1 MYLIT
6 VALLVCVSL
15 SFPYERTKY
24 IMGIPVT
31 VKTDRREVPAK
42 IFSVFKKVDFYFSNY
57 RKDSILCRLNRQKIL
72 KIDNFFRQMLE
83 KSLTIYK
90 DTYGYTDI
98 SIGNLTV
105 RNGHAVDRCPAEKS
119 DTTGIQNITIKGS
132 VVVLKNGISLD
143 FGAVGKGFAV
153 DRAVEEI
160 RGETEKTVINAS
172 GEIRCIGKCSVF
184 IKNPF
189 GNGAVAHFKTVKQET
204 GISTSGTY
212 ERGNHLFNPFRKEFS
227 ASFISITL
235 FSDIENVYL
244 DGYAT
249 AVSVMPEEMAVEFL
263 NRKKIGFVLIKKERC
278 YIKGRYN
285 DRFITELTF
294 LINLPECKKRR

>member
-1 MYLIT
+1 MYQIILVFLIY
-6 VALLVCVSL
+6 VGI
-15 SFPYERTKY
+15 SFSYERTKY
-24 IMGIPVT
+24 IMGFPVS
-31 VKTDRREVPAK
+31 VKTDNTEIPSQV
-42 IFSVFKKVDFYFSNY
+42 FSVFKKVDFYFSNH
-57 RKDSILCRLNRQKIL
+57 RRDSILCKLNMQKTVR
-72 KIDNFFRQMLE
+72 IDNFFRQLLE
-83 KSLTIYK
+83 KSLKIYT

-98 SIGNLTV
+98 SIGNLTFEK
-105 RNGHAVDRCPAEKS
+105 GHTIDRCPIKKS
-119 DTTGIQNITIKGS
+119 DTTGIQNIVIKKDTLI
-132 VVVLKNGISLD
+132 LKNGISLD

-153 DRAVEEI
+153 DKAVEAI
-160 RGETEKTVINAS
+160 RDKTEKTVINAS

-189 GNGAVAHFKTVKQET
+189 GRGVVAHFETVKQET

-212 ERGNHLFNPFRKEFS
+212 ERGNHLFNPFSEEFT
-227 ASFISITL
+227 ASFVSITL

-285 DRFITELTF
+285 DRFITDLTF
-294 LINLPECKKRR
+294 LVNLPEC